1 MVIFD
6 CGWERATVA
15 KGKKRISKKE
25 FVDRFT
31 EIISDHL
38 SAMPIEEQRA
48 RLNAA
53 KRRLASSRGEKRP
66 TGQAASE
73 TSPIRLS
80 ARGPHG
86 EH

>member
-1 MVIFD
+1 M
-6 CGWERATVA
+6 A
-15 KGKKRISKKE
+15 KGKKKITKKE

-31 EIISDHL
+31 EIISEHL
-38 SAMPIEEQRA
+38 SVMPVEEQRA

-53 KRRLASSRGEKRP
+53 KRRLASGCREKRP
-66 TGQAASE
+66 TVQAVSE

-80 ARGPHG
+80 ARGHG

>member
-1 MVIFD
+1 MLD
-6 CGWERATVA
+6 CNAGRAVVA

-25 FVDRFT
+25 LVDCFT

-38 SAMPIEEQRA
+38 STMPIEEQRA

-53 KRRLASSRGEKRP
+53 KRRLASGRREKRP
-66 TGQAASE
+66 TVQAVSE

-80 ARGPHG
+80 ARSPHG

>member
-1 MVIFD
+1 M
-6 CGWERATVA
+6 A

-25 FVDRFT
+25 FVARFT

-38 SAMPIEEQRA
+38 STMPIEEQRA

-53 KRRLASSRGEKRP
+53 KKRLASGSREKRP
-66 TGQAASE
+66 TGQAVSE

-80 ARGPHG
+80 ARSPHG